1 MKPFQRELFAAQ
13 KQNNY
18 LKKILKIKKEANR
31 RIEKLEGIVTE
42 LGRRK
47 YSGNV
52 AIGTSPE
59 NLFYL
64 SYGYYLYCRKMI

>member
-42 LGRRK
+42 LVDANILEMLLLERVQK
-47 YSGNV
+47 ICFIFHMVIIYIV
-52 AIGTSPE
+52 E
-59 NLFYL
+59 
-64 SYGYYLYCRKMI
+64 K